1 MRVCFRACL
10 IAILAA
16 GMLNLPAY
24 AAPANAANDRPLG
37 MIIQA
42 EGLAHLGPT
51 KAAIGSTVYPGD
63 SVFTET
69 GSTMRLRVGGSQ
81 VYLLSES
88 GASLSQGKDMVH
100 VVVAHGTV
108 GFSSPANDPVGLDTP
123 LGFVHPVEGHAAF
136 GQVTLNS
143 RIEMIV
149 TAYHGD
155 LIVEENGNTHTILE
169 GKSYRITTDLEPPP
183 AQPSS
188 SSQSSQGSGTKS
200 AMSSP
205 KGEVIA
211 IVGGAALLSWLA
223 WSEFC
228 ESPSRMACI
237 N

>member
-1 MRVCFRACL
+1 MRVWFRPCL
-10 IAILAA
+10 IAILAV

-24 AAPANAANDRPLG
+24 AANDTPLG

-100 VVVAHGTV
+100 VVVSHGTV

-123 LGFVHPVEGHAAF
+123 LGFVHPVPGHAAF

-155 LIVEENGNTHTILE
+155 LIVEENGNVHTILE
-169 GKSYRITTDLEPPP
+169 GKSYRITTDLEPP

-211 IVGGAALLSWLA
+211 IVGGAALLSLLA
-223 WSEFC
+223 WSDLC

>member
-10 IAILAA
+10 IAILVA

-24 AAPANAANDRPLG
+24 AANDSPLG

-100 VVVAHGTV
+100 VVVSHGTV

-123 LGFVHPVEGHAAF
+123 LGFVHPVPGHAAF

-155 LIVEENGNTHTILE
+155 LIVEENGNVHTILE
-169 GKSYRITTDLEPPP
+169 GKSYRITTDLEPP

-200 AMSSP
+200 AVSSP

-211 IVGGAALLSWLA
+211 IVGGAALLSLLA

>member
-10 IAILAA
+10 IAILMA
-16 GMLNLPAY
+16 GLLNLPAY
-24 AAPANAANDRPLG
+24 AANDSPLG

-63 SVFTET
+63 SVFTEA

-123 LGFVHPVEGHAAF
+123 LGFVHPVAGHSAF

-155 LIVEENGNTHTILE
+155 LIVEENGNVHTILE
-169 GKSYRITTDLEPPP
+169 GKSYRITTELEPP
-183 AQPSS
+183 AQPPS

-211 IVGGAALLSWLA
+211 IVGGAALLSLLA

>member
-10 IAILAA
+10 IAILVA

-24 AAPANAANDRPLG
+24 AANDSPLG

-69 GSTMRLRVGGSQ
+69 GSIMRLRVGGSQ

-100 VVVAHGTV
+100 VVVSHGTV

-123 LGFVHPVEGHAAF
+123 LGFVHPVPGHAAF

-155 LIVEENGNTHTILE
+155 LIVEENGNVHTILE
-169 GKSYRITTDLEPPP
+169 GKSYRITTDLEPP

-211 IVGGAALLSWLA
+211 IVGGAALLSLLA

>member
-10 IAILAA
+10 IAILMAA
-16 GMLNLPAY
+16 LLNLPAY
-24 AAPANAANDRPLG
+24 AANDSPLG

-42 EGLAHLGPT
+42 EGLAHLGPA

-63 SVFTET
+63 SIFTEA
-69 GSTMRLRVGGSQ
+69 GGTMRMRVGTSQ
-81 VYLLSES
+81 VYLLSDS

-108 GFSSPANDPVGLDTP
+108 GFSSPANDPIGLDTP
-123 LGFVHPVEGHAAF
+123 LGFVHPVPGRAAF
-136 GQVTLNS
+136 GQVVLNS

-155 LIVEENGNTHTILE
+155 LLVEENGNTHTILE

-183 AQPSS
+183 AQPN
-188 SSQSSQGSGTKS
+188 SSQSGQGSGTTKS

-205 KGEVIA
+205 KGEVIV
-211 IVGGAALLSWLA
+211 IVGAAALLSLLA

>member
-10 IAILAA
+10 IAILVA

-24 AAPANAANDRPLG
+24 AANDSPLG

-63 SVFTET
+63 SIFTET

-100 VVVAHGTV
+100 VVVSHGTV

-123 LGFVHPVEGHAAF
+123 LGFVHPVPGHAAF

-155 LIVEENGNTHTILE
+155 LIVEENGNVHTILE
-169 GKSYRITTDLEPPP
+169 GKSYRITTDLEPP

-211 IVGGAALLSWLA
+211 IVGGAALLSLLA

>member
-16 GMLNLPAY
+16 GLLNLPAY
-24 AAPANAANDRPLG
+24 AANDSPLG

-42 EGLAHLGPT
+42 EGLTHLGPA

-63 SVFTET
+63 SIFTEA
-69 GSTMRLRVGGSQ
+69 GGTMRMRVGTSQ

-88 GASLSQGKDMVH
+88 GASLTQGKDMVH
-100 VVVAHGTV
+100 VMVAHGTV
-108 GFSSPANDPVGLDTP
+108 GFSSPANDPIGLDTP
-123 LGFVHPVEGHAAF
+123 LGFVHPVPGHAAF
-136 GQVTLNS
+136 GQVMLNS

-169 GKSYRITTDLEPPP
+169 GKSYRITTDLEAP
-183 AQPSS
+183 AQPNS
-188 SSQSSQGSGTKS
+188 SSQSGQGSGTTKS

-223 WSEFC
+223 WAELC

>member
-10 IAILAA
+10 IAILVA

-24 AAPANAANDRPLG
+24 AANDSPLG

-100 VVVAHGTV
+100 VVVSHGTV

-123 LGFVHPVEGHAAF
+123 LGFVHPVPGHAAF

-155 LIVEENGNTHTILE
+155 LIVEENGNVHTILE
-169 GKSYRITTDLEPPP
+169 GKSYRITTDLEPP

-211 IVGGAALLSWLA
+211 IVGGAALLSLLA

>member
-10 IAILAA
+10 IAILVA

-24 AAPANAANDRPLG
+24 AANDSPLG

-51 KAAIGSTVYPGD
+51 KTAIGSTVYPGD

-100 VVVAHGTV
+100 VVVSHGTV

-123 LGFVHPVEGHAAF
+123 LGFVHPVPGHAAF

-155 LIVEENGNTHTILE
+155 LIVEENGNVHTILE
-169 GKSYRITTDLEPPP
+169 GKSYRITTDLEPP

-211 IVGGAALLSWLA
+211 IVGGAALLSLLA

>member
-1 MRVCFRACL
+1 MRVWFRPCL
-10 IAILAA
+10 IAILAV

-24 AAPANAANDRPLG
+24 AANDTPLG

-42 EGLAHLGPT
+42 EGLAHIGPT

-100 VVVAHGTV
+100 VVVSHGTV

-123 LGFVHPVEGHAAF
+123 LGFVHPVAGKAAF

-155 LIVEENGNTHTILE
+155 LIVEENGNVHTILE
-169 GKSYRITTDLEPPP
+169 GKSYRITTDLEPP

-188 SSQSSQGSGTKS
+188 SSQSSQGSGTTKS

-205 KGEVIA
+205 KGEIIA
-211 IVGGAALLSWLA
+211 IVGGAVLVSWLA

-228 ESPSRMACI
+228 ESPSRMRCI

>member
-10 IAILAA
+10 IAILVA

-24 AAPANAANDRPLG
+24 AANDSPLG

-100 VVVAHGTV
+100 VVVSHGTV

-123 LGFVHPVEGHAAF
+123 LGFVHPVPGHAAF

-155 LIVEENGNTHTILE
+155 LIVEENGNVHTILE
-169 GKSYRITTDLEPPP
+169 GKSYRITTDLEPP
-183 AQPSS
+183 AQPNPP
-188 SSQSSQGSGTKS
+188 SQSSQGSGTKS

>member
-10 IAILAA
+10 IAILMA
-16 GMLNLPAY
+16 GLLNLPAY
-24 AAPANAANDRPLG
+24 AANDSPLG

-63 SVFTET
+63 SVFTEA

-123 LGFVHPVEGHAAF
+123 LGFVHPVPGHAAF

-155 LIVEENGNTHTILE
+155 LIVEENGNVHTILE
-169 GKSYRITTDLEPPP
+169 GKSYRITTELEPP

-205 KGEVIA
+205 KGEIIA
-211 IVGGAALLSWLA
+211 IVGGAALLSLLA

-228 ESPSRMACI
+228 ESPSRMRCI

>member
-10 IAILAA
+10 IAILMA
-16 GMLNLPAY
+16 GLLNLPAY
-24 AAPANAANDRPLG
+24 AANDSPLG

-63 SVFTET
+63 NVFTEA

-123 LGFVHPVEGHAAF
+123 LGFVHPVPGHAAF

-155 LIVEENGNTHTILE
+155 LIVEENGNVHTILE
-169 GKSYRITTDLEPPP
+169 GKSYRITTELEPP
-183 AQPSS
+183 AQPPS

-211 IVGGAALLSWLA
+211 IVGGAALLSLLA

>member
-1 MRVCFRACL
+1 MRVWFRPCL
-10 IAILAA
+10 IAILAV

-24 AAPANAANDRPLG
+24 AANDSPLG

-63 SVFTET
+63 AVFTEA

-100 VVVAHGTV
+100 VVVSHGTV

-123 LGFVHPVEGHAAF
+123 LGFVHPVAGRAAF

-155 LIVEENGNTHTILE
+155 LIVEENGNVHTILE
-169 GKSYRITTDLEPPP
+169 GKSYRITTDLEPP
-183 AQPSS
+183 AQPNS
-188 SSQSSQGSGTKS
+188 SSQSSQGSGTTKS

-205 KGEVIA
+205 KGEIIA
-211 IVGGAALLSWLA
+211 IVGGAVLLSWLA

-228 ESPSRMACI
+228 ESPSRMRCI

>member
-10 IAILAA
+10 IAILMA
-16 GMLNLPAY
+16 GLLNLPAY
-24 AAPANAANDRPLG
+24 AANDSPLG

-63 SVFTET
+63 SVFTEA

-100 VVVAHGTV
+100 VVVSHGTV

-123 LGFVHPVEGHAAF
+123 LGFVHPVAGHAAF

-155 LIVEENGNTHTILE
+155 LIVEENGNVHTILE
-169 GKSYRITTDLEPPP
+169 GKSYRITAELEPP
-183 AQPSS
+183 AQPPS

>member
-1 MRVCFRACL
+1 MRVWFRPCL
-10 IAILAA
+10 IAILAL

-24 AAPANAANDRPLG
+24 AANDSPLG

-63 SVFTET
+63 SVFTEA

-100 VVVAHGTV
+100 VVVSHGTV

-123 LGFVHPVEGHAAF
+123 LGFVHPVAGHAAF

-155 LIVEENGNTHTILE
+155 LIVEENGNVHTILE
-169 GKSYRITTDLEPPP
+169 GKSYRITTELEPP
-183 AQPSS
+183 AQPSP

-211 IVGGAALLSWLA
+211 IVGGAVLLSWLA
-223 WSEFC
+223 WSELC
-228 ESPSRMACI
+228 ESPSRMKCI

>member
-1 MRVCFRACL
+1 
-10 IAILAA
+10 
-16 GMLNLPAY
+16 
-24 AAPANAANDRPLG
+24 
-37 MIIQA
+37 
-42 EGLAHLGPT
+42 
-51 KAAIGSTVYPGD
+51 
-63 SVFTET
+63 
-69 GSTMRLRVGGSQ
+69 MRLRVGGSQ

-100 VVVAHGTV
+100 VVVSHGTV

-123 LGFVHPVEGHAAF
+123 LGFVHPVPGHAAF

-155 LIVEENGNTHTILE
+155 LIVEENGNVHTILE
-169 GKSYRITTDLEPPP
+169 GKSYRITTDLEPP

-211 IVGGAALLSWLA
+211 IVGGAALLSLLA

>member
-1 MRVCFRACL
+1 MRVWFRACL
-10 IAILAA
+10 IAILAL
-16 GMLNLPAY
+16 GMLNLPAH
-24 AAPANAANDRPLG
+24 AANDSPLG

-63 SVFTET
+63 SVFTEA

-100 VVVAHGTV
+100 VVVSHGTV

-123 LGFVHPVEGHAAF
+123 LGFVHPVAGHAAF

-155 LIVEENGNTHTILE
+155 LIVEENGNVHTILE
-169 GKSYRITTDLEPPP
+169 GKSYRITTELEPP
-183 AQPSS
+183 AQPSP

-211 IVGGAALLSWLA
+211 IVGGAVLLSWLA
-223 WSEFC
+223 WSELC
-228 ESPSRMACI
+228 ESPSRMKCI

>member
-10 IAILAA
+10 IAILMAA
-16 GMLNLPAY
+16 LLNLPAY
-24 AAPANAANDRPLG
+24 AANDSPLG

-42 EGLAHLGPT
+42 EGLAHLGPA

-63 SVFTET
+63 SIFTEA
-69 GSTMRLRVGGSQ
+69 GGTMRMRVGASQ
-81 VYLLSES
+81 VYLLSDS

-108 GFSSPANDPVGLDTP
+108 GFSSPANDPIGLDTP
-123 LGFVHPVEGHAAF
+123 LGFVHPVPGHAAF
-136 GQVTLNS
+136 GQVVLNS

-155 LIVEENGNTHTILE
+155 LLVEENGNTHTILE
-169 GKSYRITTDLEPPP
+169 GKSYRITTDLEPP
-183 AQPSS
+183 AQPNS
-188 SSQSSQGSGTKS
+188 SSQSSQGGGTTKS

-211 IVGGAALLSWLA
+211 IVGAAALLSWLA

>member
-10 IAILAA
+10 IAILVA

-24 AAPANAANDRPLG
+24 AANDSPLG

-100 VVVAHGTV
+100 VVVSHGTV

-123 LGFVHPVEGHAAF
+123 LGFVHPVPGHAAF

-155 LIVEENGNTHTILE
+155 LIVEENGNVHTILE
-169 GKSYRITTDLEPPP
+169 GKSYRITTELEPP
-183 AQPSS
+183 AQPSP

-211 IVGGAALLSWLA
+211 IVGGAALLSLLA

>member
-16 GMLNLPAY
+16 GLLNLPAY
-24 AAPANAANDRPLG
+24 AANDSPLG

-63 SVFTET
+63 NVFTEA

-123 LGFVHPVEGHAAF
+123 LGFVHPVPGHAAF

-155 LIVEENGNTHTILE
+155 LIVEENGNVHTILE
-169 GKSYRITTDLEPPP
+169 GKSYRITTELEPP
-183 AQPSS
+183 AQPP

-211 IVGGAALLSWLA
+211 IVGGAALLSLLA

>member
-10 IAILAA
+10 IAILVA

-24 AAPANAANDRPLG
+24 AANDSPLG

-100 VVVAHGTV
+100 VVVSHGTV

-123 LGFVHPVEGHAAF
+123 LGFVHPVPGHAAF

-155 LIVEENGNTHTILE
+155 LIVEENGNVHTILE
-169 GKSYRITTDLEPPP
+169 GKSYRITTDLEPP

-211 IVGGAALLSWLA
+211 IVGGAALLSLLA
-223 WSEFC
+223 WSELC

>member
-24 AAPANAANDRPLG
+24 AANDSPLG

-63 SVFTET
+63 NVFTEA

-123 LGFVHPVEGHAAF
+123 LGFVHPVPGHAAF

-155 LIVEENGNTHTILE
+155 LIVEENGNVHTILE
-169 GKSYRITTDLEPPP
+169 GKSYRITTELEPP

-211 IVGGAALLSWLA
+211 IVGGAALLSLLA

>member
-1 MRVCFRACL
+1 
-10 IAILAA
+10 
-16 GMLNLPAY
+16 
-24 AAPANAANDRPLG
+24 

-63 SVFTET
+63 SVFTEA

-100 VVVAHGTV
+100 VVVSHGTV

-123 LGFVHPVEGHAAF
+123 LGFVHPVDGHAAF

-155 LIVEENGNTHTILE
+155 LIVEENGNVHTILE
-169 GKSYRITTDLEPPP
+169 GKSYRITTELEPP
-183 AQPSS
+183 AQPP

-205 KGEVIA
+205 KGEVLA
-211 IVGGAALLSWLA
+211 IIGGAALLSLLA

-228 ESPSRMACI
+228 ESPSRMRCI

>member
-1 MRVCFRACL
+1 MRVCSRACL
-10 IAILAA
+10 IAILVA
-16 GMLNLPAY
+16 GLLNLPAY
-24 AAPANAANDRPLG
+24 AANDSPLG
-37 MIIQA
+37 RIIQA
-42 EGLAHLGPT
+42 EGLAHLGPA

-63 SVFTET
+63 SVFTEA
-69 GSTMRLRVGGSQ
+69 GSTMLMRVGSSQ

-108 GFSSPANDPVGLDTP
+108 GFSSPANDPIGLDTP
-123 LGFVHPVEGHAAF
+123 LGFVHPVAGNAAF

-149 TAYHGD
+149 TAYHGN
-155 LIVEENGNTHTILE
+155 LIVEENGNVHTILE

-183 AQPSS
+183 AQPNS
-188 SSQSSQGSGTKS
+188 SSQTGQGSGTTKS
-200 AMSSP
+200 AMSTP
-205 KGEVIA
+205 KGEIIA

-223 WSEFC
+223 WSQFC
-228 ESPSRMACI
+228 ETPSREACV

>member
-1 MRVCFRACL
+1 
-10 IAILAA
+10 
-16 GMLNLPAY
+16 MLNLPAY
-24 AAPANAANDRPLG
+24 AANDSPLG

-100 VVVAHGTV
+100 VVVSHGTV

-123 LGFVHPVEGHAAF
+123 LGFVHPVPGHAAF

-155 LIVEENGNTHTILE
+155 LIVEENGNVHTILE
-169 GKSYRITTDLEPPP
+169 GKSYRITTDLEPP

-211 IVGGAALLSWLA
+211 IVGGAALLSLLA

>member
-10 IAILAA
+10 IAILVA

-24 AAPANAANDRPLG
+24 AANDSPLG

-100 VVVAHGTV
+100 VVVSHGTV

-123 LGFVHPVEGHAAF
+123 LGFVHPVPGHAAF
-136 GQVTLNS
+136 GQVTLTS
-143 RIEMIV
+143 EIEMIV

-155 LIVEENGNTHTILE
+155 LIVEENGNVHTILE
-169 GKSYRITTDLEPPP
+169 GKSYRITTDLEPP

-211 IVGGAALLSWLA
+211 IVGGAALLSLLA

-228 ESPSRMACI
+228 ESPSRMHCHY
-237 N
+237 

>member
-10 IAILAA
+10 IAILMAA
-16 GMLNLPAY
+16 LLNLPAY
-24 AAPANAANDRPLG
+24 AANDSPLG

-42 EGLAHLGPT
+42 EGLAHLGPA

-63 SVFTET
+63 SIFTEA
-69 GSTMRLRVGGSQ
+69 GGTMRMRVGTSQ
-81 VYLLSES
+81 VYLLSDS

-108 GFSSPANDPVGLDTP
+108 GFSSPANDPIGLDTP
-123 LGFVHPVEGHAAF
+123 LGFVHPVPGHAAF
-136 GQVTLNS
+136 GQVVLNS

-155 LIVEENGNTHTILE
+155 LLVEENGNTHTILE
-169 GKSYRITTDLEPPP
+169 GKSYRITTDLEPP
-183 AQPSS
+183 AQPNS
-188 SSQSSQGSGTKS
+188 SSQSSQGGGTTKS

-211 IVGGAALLSWLA
+211 IVGAAALLSWLA

>member
-10 IAILAA
+10 IAILVA

-24 AAPANAANDRPLG
+24 AANDSPLG

-42 EGLAHLGPT
+42 EGLAHIGPT

-100 VVVAHGTV
+100 VVVSHGTV

-123 LGFVHPVEGHAAF
+123 LGFVHPVPGHAAF

-155 LIVEENGNTHTILE
+155 LIVEENGNVHTILE
-169 GKSYRITTDLEPPP
+169 GKSYRITTDLEPP

-211 IVGGAALLSWLA
+211 IVGGAALLSLLA